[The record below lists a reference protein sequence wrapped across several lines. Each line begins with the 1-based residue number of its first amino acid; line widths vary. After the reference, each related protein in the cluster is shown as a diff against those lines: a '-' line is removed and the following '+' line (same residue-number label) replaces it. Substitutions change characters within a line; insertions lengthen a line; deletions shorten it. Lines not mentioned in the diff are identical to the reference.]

1 MYSSCMA
8 MVVTNPVLP
17 DNPIIFAN
25 DAFLAL
31 TGYAR
36 EEVTGR
42 NCRFLQGPETD
53 PAAVLAIRNAISQR
67 RDIVIDILN
76 YKKDGT
82 PFWIALHLSPVLDAA
97 GAVQYFFASQVDVTE
112 RKKRELSALNAQQ
125 DLERLVKGRTKDL
138 EDALIRTTLLLDEAD
153 HRLKNNLQMIS
164 AMLMLQSMSNSDV
177 RIKVALGEM
186 LERVDAMALVHM
198 RLYQSDKVEDLDIAG
213 FTREIAGNLVAAAG
227 RDNIRL
233 SIETESAR
241 ISADQASSIA
251 LVINEVITDALKH
264 AFSAGRSGHLHVSVK
279 PLSGD
284 CEILIRDDGPGM
296 PQGVQKSSF
305 GKTLIETLIQQ
316 LQARIEWLPVCPGT
330 LVRIVL
336 PLT

>member
-1 MYSSCMA
+1 

-53 PAAVLAIRNAISQR
+53 PAAISAIRNAISQR
-67 RDIVIDILN
+67 RTIVVDLLN

-97 GAVQYFFASQVDVTE
+97 GAVQYFFASQIDVTD
-112 RKKRELSALNAQQ
+112 RKKRELSALNVQQ
-125 DLERLVKGRTKDL
+125 DLDRLVKGRTKDL

-153 HRLKNNLQMIS
+153 HRLKNNLQLIS

-198 RLYQSDKVEDLDIAG
+198 RLYQSDKIEDLDIAG
-213 FTREIAGNLVAAAG
+213 FTREIAGNLVTAAG

-233 SIETESAR
+233 SIETESVR

-251 LVINEVITDALKH
+251 LVINEVITNALKY
-264 AFSAGRSGHLHVSVK
+264 AFPAGRVGHLEVGVK
-279 PLSGD
+279 PLPGS

-296 PQGVQKSSF
+296 PQGMQKSSF

-316 LQARIEWLPVCPGT
+316 LEARIEWLPASPGT

-336 PLT
+336 PLG